1 MGKVIKEYIVIDWGF
16 TRLKFWNLNRN
27 GEIIREKFIYIKN
40 LNPNPEFYL
49 TNSLLKIAQEINS
62 FLGEIDNLTKEITIL
77 SSCQMHCLAG
87 ILESN
92 EPFLS
97 TWNDLPI
104 KNEAKKILIKNGQPT
119 LLSMPIN
126 KISEKGKDYYLSTKN
141 IKKIFN
147 KDEVKVKY
155 FMTPFQL
162 IYNNFLNLRTPPSI
176 HFWESTCLPK
186 NMISK
191 NNNIENEYSDTF
203 IFYKNNNFK
212 NSANSI
218 KIFPEIG
225 DLQASTYSSLIIAD
239 IVINWGTGSQMIFK
253 KSVNFSNDF
262 YFRNFPNIGKVSV
275 ISHIPCG
282 RIFSD
287 YCQNTKYIYKD
298 LIEAFDKVNIDTF
311 NSYICEEYSL
321 LYFPGYDTNKF
332 KYLNQSYTTKEI
344 IYKYS
349 PEKLVCFWLN
359 QYIKV
364 LKGINLKEYYGDK
377 SILEVKICGELG
389 GMSIKAMNLIKKILS
404 KNFSF
409 SLSKTNVPLSLMRC
423 MINSNI

>member
-16 TRLKFWNLNRN
+16 TRLKFWNLNRHE
-27 GEIIREKFIYIKN
+27 EILKEKFIYIKN

-49 TNSLLKIAQEINS
+49 SNSLLKIAQEISS
-62 FLGEIDNLTKEITIL
+62 FLEETDNLNKEINIL

-104 KNEAKKILIKNGQPT
+104 KNEAKEIFIKNGHPT

-126 KISEKGKDYYLSTKN
+126 KISKKGNDYYLSTKN
-141 IKKIFN
+141 IKKIFS
-147 KDEVKVKY
+147 KDEFKVKH

-162 IYNNFLNLRTPPSI
+162 IYNNFLNLRIPPSSD
-176 HFWESTCLPK
+176 FWESTCLPK
-186 NMISK
+186 SMLSK
-191 NNNIENEYSDTF
+191 DNNIDNKYSNTF
-203 IFYKNNNFK
+203 VSYKNK
-212 NSANSI
+212 NLKKSENSF

-225 DLQASTYSSLIIAD
+225 DLQASTYSSLIISD

-253 KSVNFSNDF
+253 KSINFSNDY
-262 YFRNFPNIGKVSV
+262 YFRNFPNLGKVSV

-287 YCQNTKYIYKD
+287 YCQNTKFIYKD
-298 LIEAFDKVNIDTF
+298 LIRAFDEVNIDTF
-311 NSYICEEYSL
+311 NSHICEDYSL
-321 LYFPGYDTNKF
+321 LYFPGYDTNQL
-332 KYLNQSYTTKEI
+332 KYLNQPQTTKEI

-359 QYIKV
+359 QYIQV
-364 LKGINLKEYYGDK
+364 LKSININKYYGDK
-377 SILEVKICGELG
+377 SILEVKVCGELG
-389 GMSIKAMNLIKKILS
+389 GMSIKAINLIEKILS

-409 SLSKTNVPLSLMRC
+409 SLSKTNVPLSLMKC
-423 MINSNI
+423 MIN